1 MQKFGAFL
9 LIGLFAGLLL
19 AGAATAEEI
28 QVLASDESARIS
40 VQPLDDSRLLVGV
53 TDTEGNPI
61 RGLKPADF
69 IIGQGIRKA
78 QILKAE
84 PFETNEEIPLNIVLV
99 VDNSFSMLDRL
110 AVKPLLAALDEFF
123 NTVRPIDNV
132 QAVVFKKSDPIAVKN
147 RGLHVERFKSNAPA
161 ELKAFFRQA
170 YDEGMTGKTYLH
182 EAILAG
188 LDLIQK
194 MPADEQKFMIIFS
207 DGEDLNSDYETDQI
221 EIEAFGIKNFNVF
234 CVDYMPK
241 PKLDEFLSLFSNEH
255 GGRIWKAKSAAEILP
270 IFKEFTSTL
279 MFRYI
284 LTYNLPD
291 PLTLQPSELNLEML
305 TTTDGAPIANRI
317 FFQSGSSTVPEKY
330 QQFANASQANSF
342 EEGSLRSATDRY
354 FSLLNIAGQRLRQN
368 PAARVNISGSISDA
382 AAEKANP
389 ELAQRRARAVQ
400 DYLNTI
406 WGIEDHRLAIAA
418 AGDSPSSAAGQLA
431 GARAEQQ
438 YAEIVYT
445 AADLQKQVPDEFVAE
460 ENQAE
465 HLSLAT
471 HIFTGVE
478 PKDWE
483 LSIFADDQ
491 KIHSFSGSGE
501 ILPEYKISLQELGP
515 GRMTNFSALEA
526 RILIKD
532 SQGKVQEA
540 SSDLCHIRLVKSE
553 LIHELALPPG
563 GMLSLEP
570 DRLKIEELTMID
582 SSPLLNYIF
591 FDSGQSEI
599 PDRYVRLAGRAETD
613 DFAPL
618 ALKGTMEKYYN
629 ILNIIGKRLRDN
641 PAAAIRIV
649 GCNSNRD
656 EERGR
661 QDLSRSRAESIKA
674 YLHYVWGIES
684 ERLTVQARNLPEVAS
699 NSGVAEGRSE
709 NQRAEI
715 YSEDPQ
721 ILTTVQSTYVVA
733 ASDTA
738 NLRIVPEIVASYD
751 ISRWQLQL
759 IGDGQVLES
768 LQGTGE
774 LAPVYSI
781 SLEEIGLL
789 KMGGYRN
796 VVAKLEVEDKQ
807 GQKFT
812 TEDSSL
818 LTFVKREERVAQKEG
833 YKVMEKY
840 ALILFDF
847 DRTDI
852 KARNKEIVGRI
863 IDRIGSV
870 PSAQVRI
877 VGHTDTIGKEAYNV
891 SLSER
896 RAKAAFQQMQASG
909 LKQPLDITHEGA
921 GPFNPMYDNELPE
934 GRALNRT
941 VTVTVEYEQN

>member
-1 MQKFGAFL
+1 MQKFGVFL
-9 LIGLFAGLLL
+9 LIGILVGLLL
-19 AGAATAEEI
+19 CGAAPAEEL
-28 QVLASDESARIS
+28 QVLTSGESAQIS
-40 VQPLDDSRLLVGV
+40 FQSLDETRLLVGV
-53 TDTEGNPI
+53 TDKEGNPI
-61 RGLKPADF
+61 RGLQTSDF
-69 IIGQGIRKA
+69 VIGTGIRKA

-99 VDNSFSMLDRL
+99 VDNSFSMYDRL
-110 AVKPLLAALDEFF
+110 AVKPLLAALNEFF
-123 NTVRPIDNV
+123 KTVRPIDNV
-132 QAVVFKKSDPIAVKN
+132 QAVVFKKGDPLAVKE
-147 RGLHVERFKSNAPA
+147 RGLHVERFKSSSPD
-161 ELKAFFRQA
+161 ELNAFFKQA

-194 MPADEQKFMIIFS
+194 MPADEQKFMIVFS

-221 EIEAFGIKNFNVF
+221 EIEAFGIKNFSVF
-234 CVDYMPK
+234 CIDYMPQ
-241 PKLDEFLSLFSNEH
+241 PKLDEFLSTFSQEH

-270 IFKEFTSTL
+270 IFEEFTSTL

-284 LTYNLPD
+284 ITYNLPD
-291 PLTLQPSELNLEML
+291 PLALQPAELNLEVL
-305 TTTDGAPIANRI
+305 TTTDGAPIANRV
-317 FFQSGSSTVPEKY
+317 FFQSGSSTIPVKY
-330 QQFANASQANSF
+330 QRFADALQTDSF
-342 EEGSLRSATDRY
+342 EDTSLRSSTDRY

-368 PAARVNISGSISDA
+368 PAARVNISGSTSNT

-389 ELAQRRARAVQ
+389 ELAQLRARAVK
-400 DYLNTI
+400 DYLGTI
-406 WGIEDHRLAIAA
+406 WGIEDHRLAIAIA
-418 AGDSPSSAAGQLA
+418 DSRPSPASGQLA

-445 AADLQKQVPDEFVAE
+445 AADLQKQVPNEFVAE
-460 ENQAE
+460 RSQIEQ
-465 HLSLAT
+465 LSLAT
-471 HIFTGVE
+471 HIFTGTQ
-478 PKDWE
+478 PKEWE
-483 LSIFADDQ
+483 LSIFADGQ
-491 KIHSFSGSGE
+491 KIHAISGSGE
-501 ILPEYKISLQELGP
+501 IQPEYKIALQELGP

-570 DRLKIEELTMID
+570 ESLKIEELTMID

-591 FDSGQSEI
+591 FDTGQSEI
-599 PDRYVRLAGRAETD
+599 PDRYVRLAGPAETD
-613 DFAPL
+613 GFAPQ

-629 ILNIIGKRLRDN
+629 GLNIIGKRLRNN

-649 GCNSNRD
+649 GCNSNRG

-661 QDLSRSRAESIKA
+661 KDLSSSRAESIKA

-684 ERLTVQARNLPEVAS
+684 SRLTVQARNLPEVAS
-699 NSGVAEGRSE
+699 NSRVAEGRAE
-709 NQRAEI
+709 NQRVEI

-721 ILTTVQSTYVVA
+721 ILNPVQSTYVVA
-733 ASDTA
+733 VSDTE
-738 NLRIVPEIVASYD
+738 NMRIVPEIVTSYD
-751 ISRWQLQL
+751 LSHWQLQL
-759 IGDGQVLES
+759 IGDDQLLES

-781 SLEEIGLL
+781 SLEDIGLL

-796 VVAKLEVEDKQ
+796 VIGKLEVEDQ
-807 GQKFT
+807 RGQKFT
-812 TEDSSL
+812 AEDTTLIS
-818 LTFVKREERVAQKEG
+818 FVKREERVAQKEG
-833 YKVMEKY
+833 YKVMEQY

-852 KARNKEIVGRI
+852 KARNKEIVDRI
-863 IDRIGSV
+863 IDRIGKV

-896 RAKAAFQQMQASG
+896 RAKAAFKQMQSSG
-909 LKQPLDITHEGA
+909 LNPSLDITHEGA
-921 GPFNPMYDNELPE
+921 GPFDPMYDNELPE

-941 VTVTVEYEQN
+941 VTVTIEYEQN